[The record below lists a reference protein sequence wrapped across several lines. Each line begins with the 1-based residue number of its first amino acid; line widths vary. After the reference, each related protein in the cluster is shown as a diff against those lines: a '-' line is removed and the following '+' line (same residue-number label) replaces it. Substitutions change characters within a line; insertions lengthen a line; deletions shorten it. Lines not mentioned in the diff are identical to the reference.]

1 MLDLPHQR
9 GLLTGTHYARS
20 LLRPSDRASPTDG
33 HVMSKPRCPYW
44 CPLRNLVWRL
54 GFSLGVYQVLCSRK

>member
-1 MLDLPHQR
+1 MIPLAHQR
-9 GLLTGTHYARS
+9 GLLSGTHYARS
-20 LLRPSDRASPTDG
+20 LLRPG

-54 GFSLGVYQVLCSRK
+54 GFSLAVWQVLCVRK